1 MDLNPFYYLS
11 TCALAE
17 YLTRTKIDELLHSR
31 IFLVVRY
38 IDNKFIILLLGI
50 N

>member
-17 YLTRTKIDELLHSR
+17 YLTRTKVLKCFILRD
-31 IFLVVRY
+31 FLVVKY
-38 IDNKFIILLLGI
+38 IDNKFYDTVSLD
-50 N
+50 